1 MQREIGDQGN
11 DLDAVGDWH
20 YGQSGPPIL
29 FGTGFAHWRKV
40 WVVCQ
45 DGTMAGKKRKRVR
58 EEQVTG
64 LKYFDRLRPL
74 LARLHAVGCQRDKA
88 GNRELHFDEY
98 CLLVLLY
105 LFNPIC
111 VSLRALQ
118 QASELKKVQKKLGV
132 PRSSLGSFSEAVQVF
147 DPKLLEPIVRELVQ
161 PLGPAPPQA
170 RAGDLGQ
177 LLTIVDGTL
186 LRALPQITAA
196 VWQDRP
202 YETRSDAWR
211 LHTHFEVWR
220 QIPVQMTLTTGL
232 NHGPEHEIQVL
243 QRQLQKDH
251 CYVLDRGYMSW
262 ELFNAIVKVGSS
274 YVCRLQEKVGREVQQ
289 VRPLSD
295 AAQRAGVLEDVVIRL
310 GTNARRAQ
318 PTHPVRLVTVR
329 ATPHR
334 KRSGH
339 KGNAGPSNSGTLL
352 IATNRL
358 DVPADIVAL
367 LYQERWTIEVFF
379 RFFKHVLGCRHLLS
393 QDPVGIEIQTY
404 CTSSPAC

>member
-1 MQREIGDQGN
+1 
-11 DLDAVGDWH
+11 
-20 YGQSGPPIL
+20 
-29 FGTGFAHWRKV
+29 
-40 WVVCQ
+40 
-45 DGTMAGKKRKRVR
+45 MAGKKRERVK
-58 EEQVTG
+58 EEQVTS
-64 LKYFDRLRPL
+64 LKYFDRLKPL
-74 LARLHAVGCQRDKA
+74 LARLRPVGCQRDKA

-118 QASELKKVQKKLGV
+118 QASELNKVQKKLGV
-132 PRSSLGSFSEAVQVF
+132 PRSSLGSLSEAVQVF
-147 DPKLLEPIVRELVQ
+147 DPQLLEPIVRELAQ
-161 PLGPAPPQA
+161 QLGPAPPQA

-202 YETRSDAWR
+202 YQARSDAWR
-211 LHTHFEVWR
+211 LHTHFEVPR

-232 NHGPEHEIQVL
+232 NQGPEHEIQVL
-243 QRQLQKDH
+243 KRQLQKDH

-262 ELFNAIVKVGSS
+262 ELFNAIVHVGSS
-274 YVCRLQEKVGREVQQ
+274 YVCRLQENVGREVQQ
-289 VRPLSD
+289 VRPLSEE
-295 AAQRAGVLEDVVIRL
+295 ARQAGVLEDVVVTL
-310 GTNARRAQ
+310 GTNARRER
-318 PTHPVRLVTVR
+318 PTHPVRLITVR

-339 KGNAGPSNSGTLL
+339 KGNAGPSNRGMLL

-404 CTSSPAC
+404 CAIIVCLLIRLWTGRKPTLRTYEMICYYLIGWADEEDVQRHLQKLALQPA